1 MIFDNSKDFLKVCSH
16 GRLLGLDVGTKKI
29 GVAITDDMRKI
40 CLPSDT
46 IVRQGNKKDFPVL
59 INMCKIKNVKGI
71 VIGLPI
77 SFDEK
82 DTECSLF
89 IKRFAENLS
98 KEIDLPIVFQDER
111 LSSFEAEDLML
122 DNIGSN
128 RTKKVIDKI
137 AASYILESFLNCFL
151 N

>member
-1 MIFDNSKDFLKVCSH
+1 MIYSSNDFLKVCPS
-16 GRLLGLDVGTKKI
+16 GRLLGLDVGTKRI
-29 GVAITDDMRKI
+29 GVAITDDLRKI

-46 IVRQGNKKDFPVL
+46 IARQGNKKDFDVL
-59 INMCKIKNVKGI
+59 ANMCKSKNVKGI

-82 DTECSLF
+82 DTKSSLF
-89 IKRFAENLS
+89 VKKFAENLS
-98 KEIDLPIVFQDER
+98 NKVDLPIVFQDER

-122 DNIGSN
+122 DNIGFN
-128 RTKKVIDKI
+128 ETKKVVDKI